1 MALTIPNN
9 KNTKLTFFSSYHLS
23 KVSYWIWPV
32 GSWVTACL
40 HFVILSEIWET
51 HLILAQVLEA
61 ILKEG
66 AARFNLSRSLKQNN
80 RSQTS
85 VALTLIILIHCFISS
100 FYTRANFSNVDTQG
114 MNRPFQEKTKL
125 LKFLQL
131 ENYLF
136 DLRTASR
143 ISEKKSR
150 ETAYWGNLLLLDTVW
165 GSHFPFINDIV
176 IAV

>member
-1 MALTIPNN
+1 M
-9 KNTKLTFFSSYHLS
+9 
-23 KVSYWIWPV
+23 
-32 GSWVTACL
+32 
-40 HFVILSEIWET
+40 
-51 HLILAQVLEA
+51 ILAQVLEA

-85 VALTLIILIHCFISS
+85 VALTLIILINCFISS

-143 ISEKKSR
+143 ISEKKNQGKQP
-150 ETAYWGNLLLLDTVW
+150 TG
-165 GSHFPFINDIV
+165 V
-176 IAV
+176 ICCYSTLFEVPIFHLSMTS

>member
-23 KVSYWIWPV
+23 KVSYWFWPV
-32 GSWVTACL
+32 GSRVTACL

-85 VALTLIILIHCFISS
+85 VALTLIVSS
-100 FYTRANFSNVDTQG
+100 HPSFTRANFSNVDTQG

-136 DLRTASR
+136 DSRTASR
-143 ISEKKSR
+143 SSEKKIK
-150 ETAYWGNLLLLDTVW
+150 GNSLL
-165 GSHFPFINDIV
+165 G
-176 IAV
+176 